1 VQGMKPALILLS
13 LAAAVVAVVGVSAS
27 RSRAGP
33 ISFSDL
39 LGRARP
45 VADHRIAYGPGP
57 LEFGELWLPARP
69 GPHRVVVLIHG
80 GCWLADLPGLELMT
94 YAAEDLKRR
103 GFAVWN
109 IEYRRLGH
117 AGGGYPG
124 TFQDVAHGVDY
135 LRTLAPTYRLDLHH
149 VVLVG
154 HSAGGHL
161 ALWDAARPRLARTSA
176 LASGQPLPVAGVV
189 TLAGINDLEAYRAS
203 GPDACGGPPTVDQLV
218 GAGHRGSARLYSD
231 TSPAALLPIG
241 VRQAI
246 ISGDLDSIVPAA
258 FGRDYAAKAR
268 AAGDTA
274 DGVDIAGAGHF
285 ELIDPRSAAW
295 RSIVPVIDR
304 LSR

>member
-1 VQGMKPALILLS
+1 MKLALALLVGVAA
-13 LAAAVVAVVGVSAS
+13 LALVVGVST

-39 LGRARP
+39 LGRARLL
-45 VADHRIAYGPGP
+45 ADHRIAYGPGP
-57 LEFGELWLPARP
+57 QQFGELWLPATP
-69 GPHRVVVLIHG
+69 GPHKVVVLIHG

-94 YAAEDLKRR
+94 YAADDLKRR

-124 TFQDVAHGVDY
+124 TFEDVAHGVDF
-135 LRTLAPTYRLDLHH
+135 LRTLAPTYGLDLHRL
-149 VVLVG
+149 VLVG

-161 ALWDAARPRLARTSA
+161 ALWDAARPRLAKASP
-176 LASGQPLPVAGVV
+176 LAGGDPLPITGVV
-189 TLAGINDLEAYRAS
+189 TLAGIDDLEAYRSS
-203 GPDACGGPPTVDQLV
+203 GPDACGGPATIDQLI
-218 GAGHRGSARLYSD
+218 GAGQRGTADLYAD
-231 TSPAALLPIG
+231 TSPPALLPIG

-246 ISGDLDSIVPAA
+246 ISGDLDPIVPEP

-268 AAGDTA
+268 AAGDA
-274 DGVDIAGAGHF
+274 VQVIDIPGAGHF
-285 ELIDPRSAAW
+285 ELIDPNAAAW
-295 RSIVPVIDR
+295 KTIAPVIEQ

>member
-1 VQGMKPALILLS
+1 MKPALILLAV
-13 LAAAVVAVVGVSAS
+13 AAAIAVAVGVTTS

-57 LEFGELWLPARP
+57 QQFGELWLPATP
-69 GPHRVVVLIHG
+69 GPHKVVVLIHG

-94 YAAEDLKRR
+94 YAADDLKRR

-109 IEYRRLGH
+109 VEYRRLGH

-124 TFQDVAHGVDY
+124 TFEDIAHGIDF
-135 LRTLAPTYRLDLHH
+135 LRTLAPTYGLDLHH

-161 ALWDAARPRLARTSA
+161 ALWDAARPRLPKTSP
-176 LASGQPLPVAGVV
+176 LAGGDPLPITGVV
-189 TLAGINDLEAYRAS
+189 TLAGIDDLEAYRSS
-203 GPDACGGPPTVDQLV
+203 GPDACGGPSTIDRLV
-218 GAGHRGSARLYSD
+218 GAGQRGTASLYAD
-231 TSPAALLPIG
+231 TSPPALLPIG
-241 VRQAI
+241 VPQAI
-246 ISGDLDSIVPAA
+246 ISGDRDPIVPAP
-258 FGRDYAAKAR
+258 FGRDYAAKVR
-268 AAGDTA
+268 ASGDA
-274 DGVDIAGAGHF
+274 AQLIDIPGAGHF

-295 RSIVPVIDR
+295 RTIAPVIER

>member
-1 VQGMKPALILLS
+1 MKPVQILLS
-13 LAAAVVAVVGVSAS
+13 VAAAIAAVVGVTAS

-57 LEFGELWLPARP
+57 QQFGELWLPATP
-69 GPHRVVVLIHG
+69 GPHKVVVLIHG

-94 YAAEDLKRR
+94 YAADDLKRR
-103 GFAVWN
+103 GLAVWN

-124 TFQDVAHGVDY
+124 TFQDVAQGVDY
-135 LRTLAPTYRLDLHH
+135 LRTLAPTYGLDLHR

-161 ALWDAARPRLARTSA
+161 ALWDAARPRLPKASP
-176 LASGQPLPVAGVV
+176 LAGRDPLPIAGVV
-189 TLAGINDLEAYRAS
+189 TLAGIDDLEAYRAT
-203 GPDACGGPPTVDQLV
+203 GPDACGGPPTIDQLV
-218 GAGHRGSARLYSD
+218 GAGQRGAASLYAD

-241 VRQAI
+241 VRQVI
-246 ISGDLDSIVPAA
+246 ISGDLDPIVPAA
-258 FGRDYAAKAR
+258 FGRDYATKAR
-268 AAGDTA
+268 AAGDA
-274 DGVDIAGAGHF
+274 AQVVDIPDAGHF
-285 ELIDPRSAAW
+285 ELIDPGSAAW
-295 RSIVPVIDR
+295 RRIEPVIAQLAR
-304 LSR
+304 